1 SYNHSEEYVESVLLR
16 AKLISTYPKSVIAT
30 LTGLVDGRLPVT
42 GTSVSWEGPPGAQ
55 SDAAAN
61 PGASSSEPSSGS
73 TGTSGSSGSP
83 GATGS
88 SGPTGAT
95 GFVDVRSTPN
105 SSVVAVQDGRVL
117 KIGASRQ
124 LGKYVV
130 LRDVNGDVFTYA
142 GLGAIAG
149 SYSPPK
155 TQNSVAHSA
164 AVVAASTHSPAPSQP
179 ATAGVQSPLTLN
191 GKKPVRKQPG

>member
-1 SYNHSEEYVESVLLR
+1 
-16 AKLISTYPKSVIAT
+16 
-30 LTGLVDGRLPVT
+30 
-42 GTSVSWEGPPGAQ
+42 
-55 SDAAAN
+55 
-61 PGASSSEPSSGS
+61 
-73 TGTSGSSGSP
+73 
-83 GATGS
+83 
-88 SGPTGAT
+88 
-95 GFVDVRSTPN
+95 
-105 SSVVAVQDGRVL
+105 SVVAVQDGRVL

-142 GLGAIAG
+142 GLGSIAG

-179 ATAGVQSPLTLN
+179 ATPGVQSPLTPG
-191 GKKPVRKQPG
+191 GKRPVRKPRARVAPSPTAPPASSQRSAPTASQAPPPESLDALLAGVSQLFRPFFHLPSPHAHPATAKPHPR